1 LESKSCK
8 LLIVADGHGPTG
20 NHVSECIIQILPKIL
35 EAELLTV
42 I

>member
-1 LESKSCK
+1 M
-8 LLIVADGHGPTG
+8 IVADGHGPTG